1 MTTRIAKTATIG
13 IGAVAVVVALAMVLL
28 AYSAMVSSASA
39 QTATSSSTSASQT
52 TTQTGNSNN
61 QPATC
66 AGRHLGNGEPFQWS
80 GAPPGGAMQRF
91 GQYQSQVNLSIGQT
105 ITVTSTS
112 GEYATIGSSSTNG
125 TASGTVT
132 FTVTGRL
139 SQGYTLSLT
148 SGSLSIAGTT
158 YTISSGSAQMDP
170 SATMISGQGTT
181 SPTGQFI
188 VHATAHGSFVGLSGS
203 VSLDFTNGTTEYQV
217 ILNGSVQ
224 G

>member
-1 MTTRIAKTATIG
+1 M
-13 IGAVAVVVALAMVLL
+13 
-28 AYSAMVSSASA
+28 
-39 QTATSSSTSASQT
+39 QQ
-52 TTQTGNSNN
+52 
-61 QPATC
+61 
-66 AGRHLGNGEPFQWS
+66 
-80 GAPPGGAMQRF
+80 GGWF
-91 GQYQSQVNLSIGQT
+91 GQRQSQVNLSVGQT

-112 GEYATIGSSSTNG
+112 GEYNTVSSSSTNG
-125 TASGTVT
+125 TASGTLT
-132 FTVTGRL
+132 FTVTGKL

-170 SATMISGQGTT
+170 TGVMISGQGTT

-188 VHATAHGSFVGLSGS
+188 VHAMAHGTFAGSSAS

-217 ILNGSVQ
+217 TLNGTVQ

>member
-1 MTTRIAKTATIG
+1 
-13 IGAVAVVVALAMVLL
+13 
-28 AYSAMVSSASA
+28 
-39 QTATSSSTSASQT
+39 
-52 TTQTGNSNN
+52 
-61 QPATC
+61 
-66 AGRHLGNGEPFQWS
+66 
-80 GAPPGGAMQRF
+80 MQQGSWF
-91 GQYQSQVNLSIGQT
+91 GQQQSQVNLSNGQT

-112 GEYATIGSSSTNG
+112 GEYTTISSYSANG
-125 TASGTVT
+125 TASGTLA
-132 FTVTGRL
+132 FTVTGKL

-170 SATMISGQGTT
+170 TGAMISGQGTT

-188 VHATAHGSFVGLSGS
+188 VHAMAHGTFVGSSVS

-217 ILNGSVQ
+217 TLNGTVQ